1 MNDGMQGM
9 LNEACGLLVLS
20 RHVPG
25 VTDENYGKVC
35 QAGRRPGGDVKR
47 PSLELRSGK

>member
-1 MNDGMQGM
+1 MNDGLQRM
-9 LNEACGLLVLS
+9 LKEACGLLVLF

-25 VTDENYGKVC
+25 VTDENDGKRF
-35 QAGRRPGGDVKR
+35 QGPRHHGGDVKR